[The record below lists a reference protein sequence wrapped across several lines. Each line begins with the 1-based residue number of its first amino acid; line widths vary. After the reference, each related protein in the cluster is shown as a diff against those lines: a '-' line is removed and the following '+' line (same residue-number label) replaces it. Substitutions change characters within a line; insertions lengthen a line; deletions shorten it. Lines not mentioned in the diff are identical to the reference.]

1 LSGASLLGFAQLHP
15 KKLVENQFVLQA
27 ASNPKGLLKQHH
39 SKSSYYTDRFPP
51 KEPPL
56 AEGSK
61 RVKSSAD
68 LEIVGKAVI
77 FSTYGRFCTCSPLPN
92 F

>member
-1 LSGASLLGFAQLHP
+1 LHP

-27 ASNPKGLLKQHH
+27 LRHLIQRDYKNSTIQRVAILIV
-39 SKSSYYTDRFPP
+39 SSP

-68 LEIVGKAVI
+68 LEIVGKAVNS
-77 FSTYGRFCTCSPLPN
+77 FLPMVVSAPVLPLPN